1 MIYIGRW
8 QTITVLL
15 ILLMGAI
22 FALPNFIPERV
33 RGALPGWV
41 PSSQINL
48 GLDLQGGSYLLLEVD
63 MPGVVKERL
72 ETIRGDIRAALR
84 RARINYTGLDAARES
99 VSLHITDLSQLDA
112 ARKILKDIAAPPG
125 TFLGLGS
132 AQYDLTD
139 DGMGN
144 FSFRIS
150 PAYQRQMQTQIVTQS
165 IEVVRRRI
173 DALGTREP
181 TIQQQGD
188 DRILV
193 QVPGLKNPEELKRVL
208 STTAKMTFRLVDVS
222 GNVQDA
228 LPAPAGK
235 GRVPPDDELLY
246 ETDRAGR
253 PTQPYLV
260 QRRVMVSG
268 DRLEQAGSG
277 FDPRGGEPV
286 VNFRFDTRGAREF
299 GDVTKANVGK
309 PFAIVLDN
317 KVISAPVIREP
328 IIGGSGQISGN
339 FSAETANDLSILLNA
354 GALPAALSVIEERT
368 VGAELGADSIQAG
381 KLASIGGLLAVIVF
395 MIATYGLFGVF
406 ATLALGVNMLL
417 LIAVLTLLQAT
428 LTLPGIAGM
437 VLTMGMAVDANVL
450 IYERIREE
458 MHSGKT
464 VIAAIDAGFRRATA
478 TIIDTNMTHV
488 LAAAILYAVGT
499 GPVRGFAVTLGLG
512 VITSFF
518 TAVMVTR
525 LIVVTWLRRMR
536 PKALVL

>member
-1 MIYIGRW
+1 MTRVPRW
-8 QTITVLL
+8 QTISVIL
-15 ILLMGAI
+15 ILLLGVV
-22 FALPNFIPERV
+22 FAAPNFIPEQV
-33 RGALPGWV
+33 RNSFPTWLPR
-41 PSSQINL
+41 STINL
-48 GLDLQGGSYLLLEVD
+48 GLDLQGGSYLLNEVD

-84 RARINYTGLDAARES
+84 RARINYTGLDQARDS
-99 VSLHITDLSQLDA
+99 ISLKISDIAQLDA
-112 ARKILKDIAAPPG
+112 ARKILKDIASPPG
-125 TFLGLGS
+125 TFIGLGGNE
-132 AQYDLTD
+132 YDMTD
-139 DGMGN
+139 DGTGA
-144 FSFRIS
+144 FTLRIS
-150 PAYQRQMQTQIVTQS
+150 QAYQRQLQSQIVTQS

-188 DRILV
+188 NRILV
-193 QVPGLKNPEELKRVL
+193 QVPGLKNPEELKRVVG
-208 STTAKMTFRLVDVS
+208 TTAKMTFRLVDTT
-222 GNVQDA
+222 GNVQA
-228 LPAPAGK
+228 AMPPQN
-235 GRVPPDDELLY
+235 RVPPDDELLY
-246 ETDRAGR
+246 EQDKAGNSM
-253 PTQPYLV
+253 PYLV

-268 DRLEQAGSG
+268 DRLEQASSG

-339 FSAETANDLSILLNA
+339 FSIETANDLAILLNA

-368 VGAELGADSIQAG
+368 VGAELGADSVQAG
-381 KLASIGGLLAVIVF
+381 KLAAMGGLAAVVVF
-395 MIATYGLFGVF
+395 MIATYGLFGFF
-406 ATLALGVNMLL
+406 ATIALAVNMLL
-417 LIAVLTLLQAT
+417 LMAVLTFLQAT

-458 MHSGKT
+458 MHAGKT
-464 VIAAIDAGFRRATA
+464 VLASIDAGFRRATA

-525 LIVVTWLRRMR
+525 LIVVTWFHRRR

>member
-8 QTITVLL
+8 QTITVLS
-15 ILLMGAI
+15 ILLFGFL
-22 FALPNFIPERV
+22 FAFPNFVPDRV
-33 RGALPGWV
+33 RGVMPGWL
-41 PSSQINL
+41 PKSTINL

-63 MPGVVKERL
+63 MPGVVKERM
-72 ETIRGDIRAALR
+72 ETMRGDIRAALR
-84 RARINYTGLDAARES
+84 RARPTINYTGLDAARES
-99 VSLHITDLSQLDA
+99 VSIHVAEPSQLDA
-112 ARKILKDIAAPPG
+112 ARKILQDIASPPG

-132 AQYDLTD
+132 AQYDMTD
-139 DGMGN
+139 DGQGN
-144 FSFRIS
+144 FSLRMS
-150 PAYQRQMQTQIVTQS
+150 PAYQRQMQSQIVSQS

-181 TIQQQGD
+181 TIQQQGT

-208 STTAKMTFRLVDVS
+208 STTAKMTFRLVDAN

-228 LPAPAGK
+228 LK

-246 ETDRAGR
+246 ETDKAGQQ
-253 PTQPYLV
+253 TSPYLV

-268 DRLEQAGSG
+268 DRLEQASSG
-277 FDPRGGEPV
+277 FDSRGGEPV

-299 GDVTKANVGK
+299 GDVTKTNVGR

-328 IIGGSGQISGN
+328 ILGGAGQISGN
-339 FSAETANDLSILLNA
+339 FTLETANDLSILLNA

-381 KLASIGGLLAVIVF
+381 KLAAIGGLVAVVTFI
-395 MIATYGLFGVF
+395 ILTYGLFGVF
-406 ATLALGVNMLL
+406 ATIALAVNMVL
-417 LIAVLTLLQAT
+417 LISVLTALQAT

-458 MHSGKT
+458 MHGGKT

-478 TIIDTNMTHV
+478 TITDTNMTHV
-488 LAAAILYAVGT
+488 IAAAILYAVGT

-536 PKALVL
+536 PKALTL

>member
-8 QTITVLL
+8 QMITVIF

-22 FALPNFIPERV
+22 FATPNFLPERV

-72 ETIRGDIRAALR
+72 ETIRGDIRVALR
-84 RARINYTGLDAARES
+84 RARILFNGLDPARES
-99 VSLHITDLSQLDA
+99 VSVHIVNPSQLDA
-112 ARKILKDIAAPPG
+112 GRKILQDIASPPG

-132 AQYDLTD
+132 AQYDMTD

-144 FSFRIS
+144 FTLRLS
-150 PAYQRQMQTQIVTQS
+150 PAYQRQLQAQIVTQS

-181 TIQQQGD
+181 TIQQQGEE
-188 DRILV
+188 RILV

-208 STTAKMTFRLVDVS
+208 STTAKMTFRMVDMT

-228 LPAPAGK
+228 LK

-246 ETDRAGR
+246 QTDKAGNN
-253 PTQPYLV
+253 TVPYLI

-268 DRLEQAGSG
+268 DRLEAAGSG
-277 FDPRGGEPV
+277 FDPRSGAPV
-286 VNFRFDTRGAREF
+286 VTFRFDTRGAREF
-299 GDVTKANVGK
+299 GDVTKVNVNK
-309 PFAIVLDN
+309 LFAIVLDN
-317 KVISAPVIREP
+317 KVLSAPNIQEP
-328 IIGGSGQISGN
+328 ILGGSGQITGN
-339 FSAETANDLSILLNA
+339 FTSETANDLSILLNA

-381 KLASIGGLLAVIVF
+381 KLASIGGLVAVVAF

-406 ATLALGVNMLL
+406 ATMALGVNMVL

-458 MHSGKT
+458 MHGGKT

>member
-8 QTITVLL
+8 QTLTVLI
-15 ILLMGAI
+15 ILFLGLV
-22 FALPNFIPERV
+22 FALPNFLPDRV
-33 RGALPGWV
+33 RAAIPSWL
-41 PSSQINL
+41 PSSTVNL

-72 ETIRGDIRAALR
+72 ETLRGDIRAALR
-84 RARINYTGLDAARES
+84 KERITYTGLQEGRDS
-99 VSLHITDLSQLDA
+99 VALHIGDLGQLDN
-112 ARKILKDIAAPPG
+112 ARKALKDIASPPG
-125 TFLGLGS
+125 TFLGLG
-132 AQYDLTD
+132 AAEYDMTD
-139 DGMGN
+139 DGQGN
-144 FSFRIS
+144 FTFKIS
-150 PAYQRQMQTQIVTQS
+150 PAYLRQMQTQIVGQS

-208 STTAKMTFRLVDVS
+208 STTAKMSFRLVDPAAS
-222 GNVQDA
+222 LQDA
-228 LPAPAGK
+228 LS

-246 ETDRAGR
+246 EQDKTGKQ
-253 PTQPYLV
+253 TVPYLV
-260 QRRVMVSG
+260 QRQVMVSG
-268 DRLEQAGSG
+268 DRLEQASSG
-277 FDPRGGEPV
+277 FDPRTGEPV

-299 GDVTKANVGK
+299 GDVTKGNVGR

-317 KVISAPVIREP
+317 RVISAPVIREP
-328 IIGGSGQISGN
+328 ILGGQGQISGN
-339 FSAETANDLSILLNA
+339 FTLETANDLSILLNA

-368 VGAELGADSIQAG
+368 VGAELGADSVQAG
-381 KLASIGGLLAVIVF
+381 KLAAMGGLLAVIGF
-395 MIATYGLFGVF
+395 MVATYGLFGVF
-406 ATLALGVNMLL
+406 ATIALAVNMALL
-417 LIAVLTLLQAT
+417 FALLTGLQAT

-458 MHSGKT
+458 MHAGKT

-525 LIVVTWLRRMR
+525 LIVVTWLRRTR
-536 PKALVL
+536 PKLLVL

>member
-8 QTITVLL
+8 QTIIVIG
-15 ILLMGAI
+15 ILLFGFL
-22 FALPNFIPERV
+22 FAFPNFVPDRV
-33 RGALPGWV
+33 RGAMPGWL
-41 PSSQINL
+41 PKSTINL

-63 MPGVVKERL
+63 MPGVVKERM
-72 ETIRGDIRAALR
+72 ETMRGDIRAALR
-84 RARINYTGLDAARES
+84 RARPTILYTGLDAARES
-99 VSLHITDLSQLDA
+99 VNLHITDLSELDA
-112 ARKILKDIAAPPG
+112 ARKILRDIASPPG
-125 TFLGLGS
+125 TFLGLGA
-132 AQYDLTD
+132 AQYDMTD
-139 DGMGN
+139 DGQGN
-144 FSFRIS
+144 FSLRMS
-150 PAYQRQMQTQIVTQS
+150 SAYQRQMQSQIVSQS

-181 TIQQQGD
+181 TIQQQGT

-208 STTAKMTFRLVDVS
+208 STTAKMTFRLVDAN

-228 LPAPAGK
+228 LK

-246 ETDRAGR
+246 ETDKAGQ
-253 PTQPYLV
+253 PTSPYLV

-268 DRLEQAGSG
+268 DRLEQASSG

-299 GDVTKANVGK
+299 GDVTKTNVGR

-328 IIGGSGQISGN
+328 ILGGSGQISGN
-339 FSAETANDLSILLNA
+339 FTLETANDLSILLNA

-381 KLASIGGLLAVIVF
+381 KLAAIGGLVAVVSFI
-395 MIATYGLFGVF
+395 ILTYGLFGLF
-406 ATLALGVNMLL
+406 ATVALAVNMVL
-417 LIAVLTLLQAT
+417 LISVLTALQAT

-458 MHSGKT
+458 MHGGKT

-478 TIIDTNMTHV
+478 TITDTNMTHV
-488 LAAAILYAVGT
+488 IAAAILYAVGT

-512 VITSFF
+512 VVTSFF

>member
-8 QTITVLL
+8 QTISVVFILL
-15 ILLMGAI
+15 IGLL
-22 FALPNFIPERV
+22 FATPNFLPERV
-33 RGALPGWV
+33 RSVVPGWL

-72 ETIRGDIRAALR
+72 ETVRGDIRVALR
-84 RARINYTGLDAARES
+84 KARIQFEGLGPARDAVNVRIPNAAQIE
-99 VSLHITDLSQLDA
+99 A
-112 ARKILKDIAAPPG
+112 ARKILQEIASPPG
-125 TFLGLGS
+125 TFLGLGA
-132 AQYDLTD
+132 AQYDMTD
-139 DGMGN
+139 DGMGG
-144 FSFRIS
+144 FSLRLS
-150 PAYQRQMQTQIVTQS
+150 PAYQRQLQVQIVKQS

-208 STTAKMTFRLVDVS
+208 STTAKMTFRLVDD
-222 GNVQDA
+222 NANIQDA
-228 LPAPAGK
+228 LQ

-246 ETDRAGR
+246 ETDRAGQ
-253 PTQPYLV
+253 PTVPNLI

-277 FDPRGGEPV
+277 FDPRTGSPV

-299 GDVTKANVGK
+299 GDVTKANVK
-309 PFAIVLDN
+309 KRFAIVLDN
-317 KVISAPVIREP
+317 KVISAPVIQEA

-339 FSAETANDLSILLNA
+339 FTAETANDLAILLNA
-354 GALPAALSVIEERT
+354 GALPAALTVIEERT
-368 VGAELGADSIQAG
+368 VGAELGADSVQAG
-381 KLASIGGLLAVIVF
+381 KLASIGGLLAVIAF

-406 ATLALGVNMLL
+406 ATMALGVNMVL
-417 LIAVLTLLQAT
+417 LIAVLTALQAT

-458 MHSGKT
+458 MHGGKT
-464 VIAAIDAGFRRATA
+464 VIASIDAGFRRATA
-478 TIIDTNMTHV
+478 TIIDTNRTPV

>member
-1 MIYIGRW
+1 MIYVGRW
-8 QTITVLL
+8 QTISVVL
-15 ILLMGAI
+15 ILLLGAL
-22 FALPNFIPERV
+22 FATPNFLPEPV
-33 RGALPGWV
+33 RNAMPGWL
-41 PSSQINL
+41 PKSTINL
-48 GLDLQGGSYLLLEVD
+48 GLDLQGGSYLLNEVD

-84 RARINYTGLDAARES
+84 RARINYTGLDQGRDTI
-99 VSLHITDLSQLDA
+99 SLKISDPAQLDA
-112 ARKILKDIAAPPG
+112 ARKILKDIASPPG
-125 TFLGLGS
+125 TFIGLGGNE
-132 AQYDLTD
+132 YDMTD
-139 DGMGN
+139 DGTGA
-144 FSFRIS
+144 FTLRIS
-150 PAYQRQMQTQIVTQS
+150 PAYQRQLQTQIVNQS

-188 DRILV
+188 NRILV
-193 QVPGLKNPEELKRVL
+193 QVPGLKNPEELKRVIG
-208 STTAKMTFRLVDVS
+208 TTAKMTFRLVDTA
-222 GNVQDA
+222 GNIQAA
-228 LPAPAGK
+228 LPPQN
-235 GRVPPDDELLY
+235 RVPPDDELLW
-246 ETDRAGR
+246 EQDKAGNN
-253 PTQPYLV
+253 TQPYLV

-328 IIGGSGQISGN
+328 ILGGQGQISGN
-339 FSAETANDLSILLNA
+339 FTAQTANDLAILLNA

-368 VGAELGADSIQAG
+368 VGAELGADSVQAG
-381 KLASIGGLLAVIVF
+381 KLASLGGLLAVVAF
-395 MIATYGLFGVF
+395 MVATYGLFGVF
-406 ATLALGVNMLL
+406 ATIALAVNMVL
-417 LIAVLTLLQAT
+417 LIAVLTGLQAT

-458 MHSGKT
+458 MHAGKT
-464 VIAAIDAGFRRATA
+464 VIASIDAGFRRATA

-525 LIVVTWLRRMR
+525 LIVVTWLRRRR